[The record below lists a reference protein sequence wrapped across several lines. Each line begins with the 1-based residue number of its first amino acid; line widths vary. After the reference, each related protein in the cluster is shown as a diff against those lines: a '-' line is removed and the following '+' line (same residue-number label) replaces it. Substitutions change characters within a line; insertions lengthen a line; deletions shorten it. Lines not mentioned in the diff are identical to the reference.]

1 MTVLDLNTHEVWGLE
16 GKGKEA
22 LPVRAVYKIKRGHP
36 THRVAN
42 HTVAI
47 TSHPACCY
55 PTRVC
60 RNEACSANPRLRFC
74 LFTSHE
80 PAGRGVLEQMK
91 YQHDECTREPVVT
104 FARLP
109 TPRCRCDQSPHPAS
123 GSGRFCAAIARHAPH
138 PSNPLSLSTPAS
150 LFIPNWVVSTFY
162 LRRQQRYRH

>member
-16 GKGKEA
+16 GKGKPEA

-60 RNEACSANPRLRFC
+60 RNEACSANPRLRLC
-74 LFTSHE
+74 LFLLHTSLQD
-80 PAGRGVLEQMK
+80 GV
-91 YQHDECTREPVVT
+91 CWSR
-104 FARLP
+104 
-109 TPRCRCDQSPHPAS
+109 
-123 GSGRFCAAIARHAPH
+123 
-138 PSNPLSLSTPAS
+138 
-150 LFIPNWVVSTFY
+150 
-162 LRRQQRYRH
+162 